1 MTQLLSKYK
10 EESSSLFSVHLIGL
24 KVNRFDRIHFACKY
38 SVQWRLD
45 VWGNRGNGLILNGF
59 EVWGLGLGFFV
70 IGDVF
75 V

>member
-38 SVQWRLD
+38 NVQWRLD
-45 VWGNRGNGLILNGF
+45 MWEGRACLILNGF
-59 EVWGLGLGFFV
+59 EIRELGLGFFFF
-70 IGDVF
+70 GNRR
-75 V
+75 